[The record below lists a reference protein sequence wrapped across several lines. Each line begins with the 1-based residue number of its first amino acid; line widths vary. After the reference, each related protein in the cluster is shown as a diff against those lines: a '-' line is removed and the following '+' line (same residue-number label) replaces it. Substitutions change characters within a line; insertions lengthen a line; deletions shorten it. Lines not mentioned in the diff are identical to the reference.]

1 MKLYHRMRAA
11 MVLLVFSVGPASA
24 YAQEVPAAVPLT
36 YQGDLLVNGTPVADG
51 EYTFNI
57 RLYADENATQL
68 VCGDTD
74 VAIQVTGGRFT
85 HAIQDP
91 TCKERIK
98 TANSGLWVQV
108 QARGGPFGGT
118 YVTIGVHPV
127 SAGIYALRADT
138 GGGAVGDIVASLLT
152 EEQFQAI
159 RGPNWILADGR
170 DVQGSAF
177 AQLFGNNFVPDL
189 RGMFLRGK
197 QNGRN
202 DGRGNETEAALGEY
216 QADAFA
222 SHQHGVAPAA
232 GQVAGFATGVR
243 AAQSDPAGQDVLNGN
258 TGEAGEDETRPE
270 NVTVNFFIRIN

>member
-1 MKLYHRMRAA
+1 MNRQAWIHTALTLCLLSWGWAA
-11 MVLLVFSVGPASA
+11 R
-24 YAQEVPAAVPLT
+24 AQEVPASVPLT
-36 YQGDLLVNGTPVADG
+36 YQGDLLVNGSPVADG

-57 RLYADENATQL
+57 ELYADENATQR

-74 VAIQVTGGRFT
+74 VSIQVTDGRFT
-85 HAIQDP
+85 HTIQDG
-91 TCKERIK
+91 TCRDRIR

-118 YVTIGVHPV
+118 YVTIGIHPV
-127 SAGIYALRADT
+127 SAGVYALRADT

-189 RGMFLRGK
+189 RGVFLRGK

-222 SHQHGVAPAA
+222 RHQHGVAPAA
-232 GQVAGFATGVR
+232 GGIAGFTTNVKSAP
-243 AAQSDPAGQDVLNGN
+243 SDPAGQYVLNGN
-258 TGEAGEDETRPE
+258 TGETGEDETRPE